1 MGQQGEGYQGANIMI
16 WHVTEPMTDG
26 SKNWT
31 GARGTEPKSKSWT
44 FDCGPYKSVLLV
56 TREGQEWKAK
66 KNTNT
71 EQVLPK

>member
-1 MGQQGEGYQGANIMI
+1 
-16 WHVTEPMTDG
+16 MTDG

-44 FDCGPYKSVLLV
+44 FDCGPYKSVLSV